1 MLILR
6 SHLNPSKNLMIYCIN
21 PKCDQRENPNYL
33 EYCQSCDTPLTI
45 NSRYRLLKPLRPLD
59 APNPTKI
66 FEVQDLAAE
75 VAIQGAKHKVLK
87 VLTRNNSTLVRL
99 FKQEAEIL
107 KKLNHPGIPKV
118 QPEDDY
124 FTVSV
129 PRRARPLHC
138 LVMEKVEGENLRS
151 WLDHNQ
157 PISEARAIEWLK
169 QLLDILDT
177 LHQQQYFHRDIKPSN
192 IMLQSNGQLVLI
204 DFGTVCQ
211 MTGTV
216 VQRLMGKDVMGEGVF
231 SPGYTPPE
239 QINGNAVPQSDL
251 YALGRTFV
259 HLLTGKH
266 PLELDT
272 NHKTGELMWRKHTH
286 KISDALAEWLD
297 YFMAPFVYR
306 RPPNAAFILPH
317 LQKQPLPHPDI
328 PKNSPLPL
336 KLMILNLIIF
346 SILLVSGV
354 LWLQAYQ
361 QHQRQLSPQGT
372 VLFMGGS

>member
-1 MLILR
+1 M
-6 SHLNPSKNLMIYCIN
+6 SYCIN
-21 PKCDQRENPNYL
+21 PKCDQRENPDYL
-33 EYCQSCDTPLTI
+33 EYCQGCDSPLTI

-75 VAIQGAKHKVLK
+75 AAIKGAKHKVLK

-99 FKQEAEIL
+99 FRQESEIL

-124 FTVSV
+124 FMVSV
-129 PRRARPLHC
+129 SHRSRPLHC
-138 LVMEKVEGENLRS
+138 LVMEKVEGENLRE
-151 WLDHNQ
+151 WLKHNQ
-157 PISEARAIEWLK
+157 PISEAKAIEWLK

-177 LHQQQYFHRDIKPSN
+177 LHQEQYFHRDIKPSN
-192 IMLQSNGQLVLI
+192 IMLRPNGQLVLI

-216 VQRLMGKDVMGEGVF
+216 VQRLMGKDVTGEGVF

-266 PLELDT
+266 PLALETD
-272 NHKTGELMWRKHTH
+272 HKTGELMWRKHTR
-286 KISDALAEWLD
+286 KVSAPLVEWLD
-297 YFMAPFVYR
+297 YFMAPFVHR
-306 RPPNAAFILPH
+306 RPPNAAFILQH
-317 LQKQPLPHPDI
+317 LQKDPLPHPDI
-328 PKNSPLPL
+328 PKTTPIPLGL
-336 KLMILNLIIF
+336 IILNLGLF

-354 LWLQAYQ
+354 FWLQAYQ
-361 QHQRQLSPQGT
+361 QHQRQLSPQGN
-372 VLFMGGS
+372 VRLMQASQGELPI